1 MVLRATNTIVIL
13 WLCVCVQNGW
23 GQTAKA
29 TAMAPGP
36 EYTLGSGD
44 ELTVTIGDAEEL
56 NDAFANSF
64 LIDSN
69 GDITVPMI
77 GQVHAANLTTIQL
90 QSQIRDGLMK
100 YVRDPQVYV
109 SMKTLKSQPVSV
121 LGAVNTPG
129 VYQIGGPKT
138 LVEVLALAG
147 GLGKEA
153 GYQIN
158 ITRQRK
164 WGIIPLPTAAWDPTG
179 QFSTAQ
185 VNTKQLTEVN
195 DPTDNIPIKPN
206 DVITVPRSEVVYAI
220 GQVHKPGG
228 FTLGERKKVSVLE
241 VLSLAEGLSQTA
253 SEANAKIIRA
263 AVGNATRVQVKV
275 DLRKILQ
282 GQSDDIEL
290 AASDILF
297 VPDNSRKRAGVRGL
311 ELALQTIS
319 GVVIFRGF

>member
-1 MVLRATNTIVIL
+1 MVLRATNRIVIL

-23 GQTAKA
+23 GQTAKV
-29 TAMAPGP
+29 TAMEPGP
-36 EYTLGSGD
+36 EYTLGAGD
-44 ELTVTIGDAEEL
+44 ELNVSIGDTEEL
-56 NDAFANSF
+56 QDAFANSF
-64 LIDSN
+64 LIDSD

-77 GQVHAANLTTIQL
+77 GRVHAADLTIIQL

-109 SMKTLKSQPVSV
+109 SIKTLKSQPVSV

-138 LVEVLALAG
+138 LVEVLAVAG
-147 GLGKEA
+147 GLGKDA

-164 WGIIPLPTAAWDPTG
+164 WGIIPLPTAAWDSTG

-185 VNTKQLTEVN
+185 VNTKQLTEAN
-195 DPTDNIPIKPN
+195 DPTDNILIKPN

-228 FTLGERKKVSVLE
+228 FTLGERKRVSVLE
-241 VLSLAEGLSQTA
+241 VLSLAEGLTTTA
-253 SEANAKIIRA
+253 SEGNAKIIKA
-263 AVGNATRVQVKV
+263 PVGNAARVQVKI
-275 DLRKILQ
+275 DLRKVLR
-282 GQSDDIEL
+282 GESDDIEL

-297 VPDNSRKRAGVRGL
+297 VPDNSRKRVGVRTL
-311 ELALQTIS
+311 EVALQTIS
-319 GVVIFRGF
+319 GVIIFRGF